1 MFVLLVSEVLSTG
14 TVIHNL
20 NGFNMLLVLYFL
32 MLLIYGNNLIAMT
45 ALKKLKREIQP
56 WM

>member
-20 NGFNMLLVLYFL
+20 NGFNMLILSVHTVQQQHRTLFSYVTN
-32 MLLIYGNNLIAMT
+32 IW
-45 ALKKLKREIQP
+45 K
-56 WM
+56 